1 MAYLIDTNVICETI
15 KSTPNANVV
24 KWFNSIANEDL
35 YISVLTLGEIRKGL
49 EKINDLD
56 KKRKI
61 CLWLEQDLV
70 SWFGERILSINLDV
84 ANKWGILCTE
94 TIKST
99 PVIDS
104 LIASTALQFDLILV
118 TRNTKDFCY
127 QGLELIN
134 PFEIH
139 STT

>member
-15 KSTPNANVV
+15 KPTPNANVI

-56 KKRKI
+56 KRGII
-61 CLWLEQDLV
+61 CAE
-70 SWFGERILSINLDV
+70 I
-84 ANKWGILCTE
+84 T
-94 TIKST
+94 KSV

-104 LIASTALQFDLILV
+104 LIASTALHFDLILV

-127 QGLELIN
+127 QGLEVIN
-134 PFEIH
+134 PFEK
-139 STT
+139 